1 MFVRIRVRAFTL
13 IELLVVVAII
23 ALLISIL
30 LPSLKEARE
39 QGKRA
44 LCLANMRS
52 IGQASH
58 AYSTEDEREHA
69 VPIFQNAISTVGSA
83 GWTGIWRWRTA
94 VPFCYGGATPDKDFP
109 GQAPGLMQDPDAGWT
124 ADHRPMNKY
133 IYGDLDAGDD
143 TGMTVYRCPSD
154 KGYYSDWVQ
163 DAPEEAKGVPCFD
176 SLRRIRTWTI

>member
-1 MFVRIRVRAFTL
+1 MFVRTRVRAFTL
-13 IELLVVVAII
+13 IELLVVIAII

-69 VPIFQNAISTVGSA
+69 VPIFQNSISTLGSS
-83 GWTGIWRWRTA
+83 GWSGQ
-94 VPFCYGGATPDKDFP
+94 P
-109 GQAPGLMQDPDAGWT
+109 GTSSSGFSASSRYAS
-124 ADHRPMNKY
+124 
-133 IYGDLDAGDD
+133 
-143 TGMTVYRCPSD
+143 C
-154 KGYYSDWVQ
+154 
-163 DAPEEAKGVPCFD
+163 
-176 SLRRIRTWTI
+176 